1 MGYPRRRSPFRMAC
15 DPFSD
20 LQSLRD
26 EVGRMF
32 GSAGHRTRGGLPDV
46 DLDDDTDG

>member
-1 MGYPRRRSPFRMAC
+1 MAC
-15 DPFSD
+15 DPVSD